1 MPTPKPT
8 ASPTTLYRKP
18 TSAPTNPPPTGKP
31 TTAAPTNSPTT
42 SEPTRSPLTILYYA
56 DSTLSHCLE
65 DSPKRPQWNTD
76 LTSDYTEC
84 CDKFLPWAYSACM
97 EKKPMDATPT
107 KSPRTSEPTRSPSTV
122 LYYAD
127 TALSYCLKDSPKRPR
142 WNTDLTSD
150 YTECCDKFLPWAY
163 SACMKKKPMDATP
176 TTTTSS
182 TTLTSSTAA
191 AEVTRKPTS
200 KPTSRPTA
208 TRYYADT
215 TQSKCIEDSKSRPSW
230 IEESALESDYTEC
243 CKVSTTPAYLFCSFT
258 KSSTHHIFS
267 SDLFSL
273 GIRCMYETRT

>member
-56 DSTLSHCLE
+56 DTTLSHCLE

-97 EKKPMDATPT
+97 
-107 KSPRTSEPTRSPSTV
+107 
-122 LYYAD
+122 
-127 TALSYCLKDSPKRPR
+127 
-142 WNTDLTSD
+142 
-150 YTECCDKFLPWAY
+150 
-163 SACMKKKPMDATP
+163 KKKPVVI

-267 SDLFSL
+267 SDLFTL